1 MKQVAGLISTYSS
14 DEFGICSALYEL
26 GGMVV
31 MHDASGC
38 NSTYT
43 THDEPRWYD
52 MESMIYISAI
62 SEMEAIMGDDDK
74 LIHDVIETAQQMKPK
89 FIALV
94 GAPIP
99 YMIGTDLKAIA
110 AIIEEETGI
119 PSFGL
124 EANGMNGYLSGISM
138 AFDAIVDRF
147 CKKEVLK
154 STQTKVNILGAT
166 PLDFSLNGSIDSIR
180 RWIKNIGMQTGACF
194 AMGSSLEELS
204 KAGKAQVNLVISYG
218 AMEIAKKMEEEFD
231 IPYVVGVPV
240 GKLFAATVEHCLKES
255 LETGKSQ
262 VVCQKYKADIRSE
275 KKAAIIGESVYA
287 TSLAGA
293 IEQQYGI
300 SCEVL
305 CPLETEEMI
314 LRSMDKQ
321 TPEEDDL
328 MEALEGMDIVIADP
342 LYKPLCPKKASFYP
356 LGHIAFSGRIYE
368 NKIPDLI
375 DREFEETG
383 GLR

>member
-110 AIIEEETGI
+110 AVIEEETGI

-154 STQTKVNILGAT
+154 GTQTKVNILGAT
-166 PLDFSLNGSIDSIR
+166 PLDFSLNGSVDSIR
-180 RWIKNIGMQTGACF
+180 RWIENIGMQTGACF

-218 AMEIAKKMEEEFD
+218 AMEIAKKMEEEFQ

-255 LETGKSQ
+255 LETGKNQ

-287 TSLAGA
+287 TSLAGE

-368 NKIPDLI
+368 NEIPDLI